1 MEKTD
6 LKSKKIKKI
15 LKIQGG
21 GGRGK
26 LSNKVEYVLWK

>member
-1 MEKTD
+1 MEKTG
-6 LKSKKIKKI
+6 LKSQKIKKI
-15 LKIQGG
+15 LKNQG